1 MRLTRRFPFCTLQ
14 ATLFFSSW
22 LTDLLRDG
30 VSQWKWKWTFSVR
43 LSVLLRLILLGQFDD
58 CRWSFYG
65 SKKLFLCISS
75 SFVTLTGAEN
85 LKFKFFQ
92 KKKNFR
98 KEGEQRMTKIFKIAQ
113 REIFVNE
120 TEFFHGFSAATAV
133 FFRECEAIEKIC
145 WSRAP
150 NGNES
155 LCSWPSN
162 KKRRREISSVDGKY
176 ASLKFINKICLTH
189 TQQRAQESSVSST
202 AAELQIMDTKNRRL
216 KYPY

>member
-1 MRLTRRFPFCTLQ
+1 MESVNENENE
-14 ATLFFSSW
+14 LF
-22 LTDLLRDG
+22 
-30 VSQWKWKWTFSVR
+30 Q
-43 LSVLLRLILLGQFDD
+43 
-58 CRWSFYG
+58 YG
-65 SKKLFLCISS
+65 SLGRCCCVRFFWVILTTVDGHFTDRRNFFLLCISS
-75 SFVTLTGAEN
+75 SFVTLTRAEN

-92 KKKNFR
+92 KKNFR
-98 KEGEQRMTKIFKIAQ
+98 KEGEQRADDENLQ
-113 REIFVNE
+113 DC
-120 TEFFHGFSAATAV
+120 TARDICKWNWV
-133 FFRECEAIEKIC
+133 SFMDFQLLLPFYFRECEAIEKIC

-202 AAELQIMDTKNRRL
+202 ATELQIMDTKNRRL
-216 KYPY
+216 KCPY